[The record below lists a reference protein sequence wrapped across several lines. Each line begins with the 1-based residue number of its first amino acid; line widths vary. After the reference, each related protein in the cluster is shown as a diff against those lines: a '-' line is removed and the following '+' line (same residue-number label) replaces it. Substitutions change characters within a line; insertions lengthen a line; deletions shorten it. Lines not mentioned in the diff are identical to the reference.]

1 MCRTQKNIMI
11 SASIALELE
20 NGDPTFSSY
29 SSCPSRLPSVATDD
43 KKQFFNA

>member
-29 SSCPSRLPSVATDD
+29 SSCPSSPSVATDD
-43 KKQFFNA
+43 KIKFF